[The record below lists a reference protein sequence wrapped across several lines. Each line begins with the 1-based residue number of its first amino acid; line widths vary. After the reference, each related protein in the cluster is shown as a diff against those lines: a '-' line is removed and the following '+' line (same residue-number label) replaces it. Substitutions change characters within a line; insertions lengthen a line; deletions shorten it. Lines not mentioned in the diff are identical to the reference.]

1 MTNQKS
7 LDKNKTKE
15 LEWDRFVKENHTNFS
30 KDANGIKYEFYEDD
44 LLEFITQQR
53 TELNREWNSKL
64 LLSQREMINSFK
76 NKDEG
81 VKNWEDEYFRRYQD
95 GLWSDADSLAV
106 DKSSEVKEFI
116 KETVMEIRTELLE
129 EIKTR
134 IDTWGGFEDD
144 GGNLCHYDSEI
155 LEWVN
160 DLLNNKNE

>member
-1 MTNQKS
+1 MKDKQKP
-7 LDKNKTKE
+7 KE

-53 TELNREWNSKL
+53 TEL
-64 LLSQREMINSFK
+64 
-76 NKDEG
+76 
-81 VKNWEDEYFRRYQD
+81 
-95 GLWSDADSLAV
+95 
-106 DKSSEVKEFI
+106 
-116 KETVMEIRTELLE
+116 LE

-134 IDTWGGFEDD
+134 VDTWGGFEDD

-160 DLLNNKNE
+160 DLLNKKDEQT